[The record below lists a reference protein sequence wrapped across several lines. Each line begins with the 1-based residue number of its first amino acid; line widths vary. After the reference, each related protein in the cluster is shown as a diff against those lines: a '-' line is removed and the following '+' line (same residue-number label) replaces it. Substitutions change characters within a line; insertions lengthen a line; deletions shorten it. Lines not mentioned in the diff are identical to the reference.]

1 MLGKQIAVWLTTL
14 KLIFNNQNLIFDWH
28 SNSNSEFHL
37 ILFHLKLEFSFLEW
51 KSINFVMKKIF
62 SWNTKITITK
72 DWMNWMGGEERRDR
86 ETVFCNEKKKKK
98 PMKKSIWKNLS
109 NKNIF
114 SLFQVKTTF
123 SMTNLIVIKINSI

>member
-51 KSINFVMKKIF
+51 KSINFVIKKKIF

-72 DWMNWMGGEERRDR
+72 NWMNWMGGE
-86 ETVFCNEKKKKK
+86 TEKLFFA
-98 PMKKSIWKNLS
+98 MKFS
-109 NKNIF
+109 NKNQWKNRFEKIFRRKTFF
-114 SLFQVKTTF
+114 SLFQMKTTF